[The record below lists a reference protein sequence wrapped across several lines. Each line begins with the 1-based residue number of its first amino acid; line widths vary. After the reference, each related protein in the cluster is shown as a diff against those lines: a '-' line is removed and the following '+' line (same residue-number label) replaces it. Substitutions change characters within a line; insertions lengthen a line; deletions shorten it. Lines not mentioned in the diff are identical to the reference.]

1 MIHNDILQFLST
13 QGERG
18 NKLLLWLEKRQPEDV
33 ELGQVEHVIDYMLS
47 DKAPKRTERATW
59 EQMVKNTE
67 KWTKSLAKK
76 GKNSGEE
83 TEEDIK
89 IILDYGDGFKIVQL
103 ISPKSYEREGFLMSH
118 CVASYA
124 EKGVDVYSLRDAE
137 NMPHCTI
144 EKDQQIKG
152 KGNGSIHPKYIDY
165 IVRFLEFSGME
176 VRDSEMENLGYQK
189 VPQEYVGNS
198 LYRGLYIHTSEKII
212 PVS

>member
-18 NKLLLWLEKRQPEDV
+18 NQIVLWLEKRQPEDV

-89 IILDYGDGFKIVQL
+89 IITCYSTGCLCELTPSYSPFANNYSHGFAHVKTQPNGHYSVKNIQL
-103 ISPKSYEREGFLMSH
+103 ID
-118 CVASYA
+118 
-124 EKGVDVYSLRDAE
+124 GV
-137 NMPHCTI
+137 
-144 EKDQQIKG
+144 
-152 KGNGSIHPKYIDY
+152 
-165 IVRFLEFSGME
+165 
-176 VRDSEMENLGYQK
+176 
-189 VPQEYVGNS
+189 
-198 LYRGLYIHTSEKII
+198 II
-212 PVS
+212 N